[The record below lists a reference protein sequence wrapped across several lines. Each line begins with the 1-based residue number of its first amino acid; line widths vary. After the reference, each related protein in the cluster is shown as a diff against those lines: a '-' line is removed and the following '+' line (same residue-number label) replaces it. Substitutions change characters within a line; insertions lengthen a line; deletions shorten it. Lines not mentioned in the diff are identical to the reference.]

1 MTQCDRMLKYI
12 DDFGFITTYQAVVDF
27 GIASPSRR
35 ICDLRQRGVNIVSE
49 TILTKNRYGEPTHY
63 FKYRR
68 G

>member
-12 DDFGFITTYQAVVDF
+12 DDFGFITTYQAVVDL

>member
-1 MTQCDRMLKYI
+1 MTQAQRMLKYI
-12 DDFGFITTYQAVVDF
+12 DDFGYITTYQAVVDL

-35 ICDLRQRGVNIVSE
+35 ICDLRQSGINIVSD
-49 TILTKNRYGEPTHY
+49 TVLTRNRYGEPTHY